1 MRELALHILD
11 LAQNSIEAGATT
23 IDLSVVEDQPA
34 DQLEIVLKDNGRG
47 MDAETAARA
56 IDPFYTTRTTRRQG
70 LGLPLFQAM
79 CERCEGTLELTGT
92 GGQECPPYPGGTGTV
107 VRGRM
112 RLSHLDRPPLGD
124 MGAVVQALAC
134 EAGRVR
140 LRYHHRVNQEL
151 FELDTAEL
159 QARLG
164 DVPVTD
170 PTVLHW
176 LGGFVNDGLREVHS
190 TA

>member
-11 LAQNSIEAGATT
+11 LAQNSIAAGATT
-23 IDLSVVEDQPA
+23 IDLSVVEDRSA

-56 IDPFYTTRTTRRQG
+56 TDPFYTTRTTRRQG

-79 CERCEGTLELTGT
+79 CERCEGTLELASAD
-92 GGQECPPYPGGTGTV
+92 GQEGLSHGTGTV

-134 EAGRVR
+134 AADRVR
-140 LRYHHRVNQEL
+140 LRYHHRVNDEA

-159 QARLG
+159 QGRLG
-164 DVPVTD
+164 EVPVTD